1 MNTCIKCR
9 KIVGGCGIGTA
20 LLTEDRIN
28 FLSMIDSENGII
40 KDPHHQLFGSSVK
53 GAVLVF
59 PGAIGSSVGAYAIYS
74 LKVNAAAPAAMICS
88 NKADI
93 TTASGCA
100 ISNIPLVDMLD
111 NSSFFTTSSRMEVKV
126 DADNRKVWVSN
137 QTV

>member
-9 KIVGGCGIGTA
+9 KIVGGSGIGNA

-28 FLSMIDSENGII
+28 FLSMIDTENGII

-74 LKVNAAAPAAMICS
+74 LKVNAAAPAAIICS

-100 ISNIPLVDMLD
+100 ISNIPLVDNLD
-111 NSSFFTTSSRMEVKV
+111 TGSILAMRSGMEVKV
-126 DADNRKVWVSN
+126 DADSKIVCVTNR
-137 QTV
+137 TF

>member
-1 MNTCIKCR
+1 LNICIKCR
-9 KIVGGCGIGTA
+9 KIVGGSGVGTA

-28 FLSMIDSENGII
+28 FLSMIDTKNGII
-40 KDPHHQLFGSSVK
+40 KDPHHQLFGSSVN

-74 LKVNAAAPAAMICS
+74 LKLNAAAPAAIICS
-88 NKADI
+88 NQADI

-111 NSSFFTTSSRMEVKV
+111 SSNTISGMEVKV
-126 DADNRKVWVSN
+126 DADNKIVCVRN

>member
-9 KIVGGCGIGTA
+9 KIVGGSGIGTA

-28 FLSMIDSENGII
+28 FLSMIDSETGII

-59 PGAIGSSVGAYAIYS
+59 PGSIGSSVGSYAIYS
-74 LKVNAAAPAAMICS
+74 LKMNAAAPAAMICS

-126 DADNRKVWVSN
+126 DADNKIVWVRN

>member
-9 KIVGGCGIGTA
+9 KIVGGSGIGIA
-20 LLTEDRIN
+20 LVTKDRIN
-28 FLSMIDSENGII
+28 FLSMIDTESGII

-59 PGAIGSSVGAYAIYS
+59 PGTIGSSVGAYAIYS
-74 LKVNAAAPAAMICS
+74 LKVNAAAPAAVICS
-88 NKADI
+88 DRADI

-111 NSSFFTTSSRMEVKV
+111 NSSFFTKSSGMEVKV
-126 DADNRKVWVSN
+126 DADNKIVCVRN

>member
-1 MNTCIKCR
+1 
-9 KIVGGCGIGTA
+9 
-20 LLTEDRIN
+20 
-28 FLSMIDSENGII
+28 MIDTKNGII
-40 KDPHHQLFGSSVK
+40 RDPHHQLFGSSVK

-74 LKVNAAAPAAMICS
+74 LKVNSAAPAAIICC

-111 NSSFFTTSSRMEVKV
+111 NSSFFSTSSGMEVKV
-126 DADNRKVWVSN
+126 DADNKKVCVRN

>member
-1 MNTCIKCR
+1 
-9 KIVGGCGIGTA
+9 
-20 LLTEDRIN
+20 
-28 FLSMIDSENGII
+28 MIDSENGII

-59 PGAIGSSVGAYAIYS
+59 PGAIGSSVGAYSIYS
-74 LKVNAAAPAAMICS
+74 LKVNASAPAAMICI

-126 DADNRKVWVSN
+126 DADNKIVCARN